1 MNGEAGYADD
11 ELLPLSGI
19 QHFHFC
25 PRQWALIH
33 VERQWAD
40 DRRTA
45 EGHLIHERADDPFI
59 TESRGEVVVTRAV
72 PLISRSLGLQGVA
85 DVVEYTRSA
94 DGVLLH
100 GREGHWAV
108 RPVEYKRGKPKPDER
123 DEVQV
128 CAQAICLEEQLGC
141 VIETADL
148 YYFEPRRRYS
158 VALTEGLRATVVS
171 LAQQMHALHRA
182 GITPPATG
190 DARRCTHCSLR
201 DLCMPGL
208 TRKKASVRG
217 YIRHH
222 VKSTIEE
229 TG

>member
-1 MNGEAGYADD
+1 MSGTGYADD

-45 EGHLIHERADDPFI
+45 EGLLIHERADDPSL
-59 TESRGEVVVTRAV
+59 TETRGEVIVTRAV
-72 PLISRSLGLQGVA
+72 PLLSRSLGFNGIA

-94 DGVLLH
+94 DGIALT
-100 GREGHWAV
+100 GRDGLWAV

-141 VIETADL
+141 RIEAADL
-148 YYFEPRRRYS
+148 YYHEPRRRHA
-158 VALTEGLRATVVS
+158 VALTDELRATVS
-171 LAQQMHALHRA
+171 AMAREMHALYQT
-182 GITPPATG
+182 GTTPPATA

-208 TRKKASVRG
+208 TRKRVSVRG
-217 YIRHH
+217 YIRRH
-222 VKSTIEE
+222 VQSTIEE
-229 TG
+229 AL

>member
-1 MNGEAGYADD
+1 MSGAGYADD

-45 EGHLIHERADDPFI
+45 EGLLIHERADDPFL
-59 TESRGEVVVTRAV
+59 TEARGAVVVTRAV
-72 PLISRSLGLQGVA
+72 PLLSRSLGLRGVA
-85 DVVEYTRSA
+85 DVVEYTRSS
-94 DGVLLH
+94 DGVALS
-100 GREGHWAV
+100 GRDGRWAV

-141 VIETADL
+141 RIESADL
-148 YYFEPRRRYS
+148 YYHEPRRRYA
-158 VALTEGLRATVVS
+158 VALTDGLRMTVID
-171 LAQQMHALHRA
+171 LAREMHALFRA
-182 GITPPATG
+182 GTTPPATA

-208 TRKKASVRG
+208 TRKRTSVRG
-217 YIRHH
+217 YIRRH
-222 VKSTIEE
+222 VQSTISEA
-229 TG
+229 G

>member
-1 MNGEAGYADD
+1 MNGAGYADD
-11 ELLPLSGI
+11 ELLALSGI

-33 VERQWAD
+33 VEQQWAD

-45 EGHLIHERADDPFI
+45 EGLLIHERANDPFI
-59 TESRGEVVVTRAV
+59 TEVRGQVVVTRAV
-72 PLISRSLGLQGVA
+72 PLLSRSLGLRGVA
-85 DVVEYTRSA
+85 DVVEYTRSS
-94 DGVLLH
+94 DGIVLS
-100 GREGHWAV
+100 GRDGWWAV

-141 VIETADL
+141 RIDSADL
-148 YYFEPRRRYS
+148 YYHEPRRRHEVILTDELRNT
-158 VALTEGLRATVVS
+158 VADHARE
-171 LAQQMHALHRA
+171 MHALFRA
-182 GITPPATG
+182 GTTPPATA

-208 TRKKASVRG
+208 TRKRASVRS
-217 YIRHH
+217 YVRRH
-222 VKSTIEE
+222 VQSTITEA
-229 TG
+229 G

>member
-1 MNGEAGYADD
+1 MSGAGYADD

-33 VERQWAD
+33 VEQQWAD

-45 EGHLIHERADDPFI
+45 EGHLIHERADDPFLS
-59 TESRGEVVVTRAV
+59 EARGPVVVTRAV
-72 PLISRSLGLQGVA
+72 PLLSRSLGLRGVA
-85 DVVEYTRSA
+85 DVVEYTRSS
-94 DGVLLH
+94 DGVALS
-100 GREGHWAV
+100 GRDGRWSV

-141 VIETADL
+141 RIESADL
-148 YYFEPRRRYS
+148 YYHEPRRRHAVPLTDDLRET
-158 VALTEGLRATVVS
+158 VAASARE
-171 LAQQMHALHRA
+171 MHAIFRA
-182 GITPPATG
+182 GTTPPATV

-208 TRKKASVRG
+208 TRKRASVPG
-217 YIRHH
+217 YIRRH
-222 VKSTIEE
+222 VQSTIS
-229 TG
+229 GAG

>member
-1 MNGEAGYADD
+1 MSETQYADD

-45 EGHLIHERADDPFI
+45 EGLLIHERADDPFL
-59 TESRGEVVVTRAV
+59 TETRGQVIVTRAV
-72 PLISRSLGLQGVA
+72 PLISRSLGLRGTA
-85 DVVEYTRSA
+85 DVVEYTRSR
-94 DGVLLH
+94 GGIVLP
-100 GREGHWAV
+100 GREGRWTV

-141 VIETADL
+141 RIESADL
-148 YYFEPRRRYS
+148 YYHEHRRRVA
-158 VALTEGLRATVVS
+158 VALTDELRGTVAALS
-171 LAQQMHALHRA
+171 REMHALFRA
-182 GITPPATG
+182 GTTPPAIA
-190 DARRCTHCSLR
+190 DSRRCTHCSLR

-208 TRKKASVRG
+208 TRKRTPVRG
-217 YIRHH
+217 YIRRH
-222 VKSTIEE
+222 VQSTIEE
-229 TG
+229 AG